1 MKHQTCANKTKL
13 IHTEWSDSYMHPL
26 KSEGLL
32 QIKDPQIVLTV
43 IIVLQSINLMISN
56 LKAK

>member
-1 MKHQTCANKTKL
+1 
-13 IHTEWSDSYMHPL
+13 MHPL

-32 QIKDPQIVLTV
+32 QIKDPQIVLAV

-56 LKAK
+56 LKAKWKY